1 MWDIFRFRFRQL
13 RMKFPVNF
21 MECLRTGFF
30 RTPPVAVSEIKEVLH
45 FQRFLL
51 RLANYK
57 KTERVA
63 LQ

>member
-1 MWDIFRFRFRQL
+1 
-13 RMKFPVNF
+13 

-30 RTPPVAVSEIKEVLH
+30 GISPVAASEIKEVLH
-45 FQRFLL
+45 FQCFLL
-51 RLANYK
+51 RLADYK

>member
-1 MWDIFRFRFRQL
+1 
-13 RMKFPVNF
+13 MKFPVNF

-30 RTPPVAVSEIKEVLH
+30 RTPPVAASEIKEVLH
-45 FQRFLL
+45 FQCFLL
-51 RLANYK
+51 RLADYK